1 MNEERKAVITVTES
15 GNVDIDFFP
24 TVPTE
29 NEPYALLAMSG
40 FLAMT
45 RTRSERFEGEGGT
58 LQTGTAE
65 RP

>member
-15 GNVDIDFFP
+15 GSVDIDFFP
-24 TVPTE
+24 TIPIE

-45 RTRSERFEGEGGT
+45 RTRSERFEGEVGT